1 MLTEDFGWSNIKS
14 VKNIV
19 GLLFVFFCLSVSL
32 VQATTV
38 TLSSYNWSSTLG
50 LRQTKILGLTAPVRF
65 ERYMFGKNLIPGS
78 PFYFVK
84 PWQERIQLALT
95 FDQKNKN
102 NLMIQIAG
110 ERLGEIQQLA
120 SSDNFQAISFAAN
133 SYRQTMT
140 DVSNNLVSLSG
151 QNENVTDLL
160 GNLETET
167 AKHNVILEQVR
178 IQVPNQADAAVGEA
192 LKASWKGTDTVA
204 DLNNRPA
211 IPDDLVARLQSLQSQ
226 GLLSSQEVNKLIG
239 VKSRAEARQEVG
251 KYVKEGVVSPSDF
264 ISLNETSKSLYPDE
278 FYKIHETMRFQEM
291 QRLEEQKPSDT
302 VLNKIQAF
310 AKTYNPGDQVPVE
323 LRKYWVPVV
332 RLEEIQNTLR
342 PDLIDASLFKTDG
355 QDSKKFNEIVE
366 RFKPRPEDL
375 ARVNSFISKNN
386 VEVGNLPVEYQ
397 RMYNLSQKYGAQ
409 CGAGFN
415 WVSQPQSSAGGYC
428 VPNGANISG
437 SPASDDF
444 VKNKTCNG
452 SIVNAKGANGACS
465 SFPSDCIPAGF
476 EKVDTCVAVPVA
488 AKINCPSNSHFV
500 PVAYDPNGGYCI
512 PNYTQ
517 TSPGQSPYPSTYN
530 NPYALPSL
538 TTTPGGPYYIGQ
550 GINGPSPSQ
559 PRPGGVSTPTRES
572 QEAACRS
579 GGGTCVSWVNEA
591 CGCVR
596 ASDNVSNPPTG
607 YGSCP
612 SGQFWTGSNCQVETA
627 PTAPSSPPA
636 SEPAPVAP

>member
-1 MLTEDFGWSNIKS
+1 
-14 VKNIV
+14 
-19 GLLFVFFCLSVSL
+19 
-32 VQATTV
+32 
-38 TLSSYNWSSTLG
+38 
-50 LRQTKILGLTAPVRF
+50 
-65 ERYMFGKNLIPGS
+65 MFGKNLTPAS

-84 PWQERIQLALT
+84 PLQERVQLVLT

-110 ERLGEIQQLA
+110 ERLEEIQQLA
-120 SSDNFQAISFAAN
+120 ASDNSRAISSAAN

-140 DVSNNLVSLSG
+140 EVSDNLVSLSG
-151 QNENVTDLL
+151 QNKNVTDLL

-251 KYVKEGVVSPSDF
+251 KYVKEGVVSQSDF

-278 FYKIHETMRFQEM
+278 FFKIHETMRFQEM
-291 QRLEEQKPSDT
+291 QRLEEQKPGDT

-342 PDLIDASLFKTDG
+342 PDLIDASLFKPDG

-375 ARVNSFISKNN
+375 AMVNNFISKNN
-386 VEVGNLPVEYQ
+386 VEIGNLPVEYQ

-409 CGAGFN
+409 CGAGFD
-415 WVSQPQSSAGGYC
+415 WVSRPQSPAGGYC
-428 VPNGANISG
+428 APSGADARN
-437 SPASDDF
+437 
-444 VKNKTCNG
+444 
-452 SIVNAKGANGACS
+452 
-465 SFPSDCIPAGF
+465 
-476 EKVDTCVAVPVA
+476 
-488 AKINCPSNSHFV
+488 KINCPSNSHFV
-500 PVAYDPNGGYCI
+500 PVSDNPNGGYCI

-517 TSPGQSPYPSTYN
+517 NDSGQSSGRSTFN
-530 NPYALPSL
+530 NPYALPPL
-538 TTTPGGPYYIGQ
+538 TTTPGGPYYTGQ
-550 GINGPSPSQ
+550 GKCGPNSNWVPEAVNPQGGYCVPNPQANTQVTGPSRESQEAACKSGGGTCVSWNNGACGCERPDSRSACKPPERGCESGKNWDQQACTCRDSDYNYPTTQGGGNNSGPS
-559 PRPGGVSTPTRES
+559 RES

-579 GGGTCVSWVNEA
+579 GGGTCVSWVNGA

-596 ASDNVSNPPTG
+596 ASDVTNNPPMG

-612 SGQFWTGSNCQVETA
+612 SGQYWTGSNCQNSSQPPTPESTPPPPPQPNVPVETA
-627 PTAPSSPPA
+627 SPAPSSPPV
-636 SEPAPVAP
+636 SEPAPVAPKPEPTVAN

>member
-1 MLTEDFGWSNIKS
+1 M
-14 VKNIV
+14 
-19 GLLFVFFCLSVSL
+19 
-32 VQATTV
+32 
-38 TLSSYNWSSTLG
+38 
-50 LRQTKILGLTAPVRF
+50 
-65 ERYMFGKNLIPGS
+65 
-78 PFYFVK
+78 
-84 PWQERIQLALT
+84 
-95 FDQKNKN
+95 
-102 NLMIQIAG
+102 
-110 ERLGEIQQLA
+110 A

-251 KYVKEGVVSPSDF
+251 KYVKEGVVSQSDF

-375 ARVNSFISKNN
+375 ARVNSFISKIMWKSAIFRWNIKECITSVKNTEPN
-386 VEVGNLPVEYQ
+386 VEPVS
-397 RMYNLSQKYGAQ
+397 L
-409 CGAGFN
+409 
-415 WVSQPQSSAGGYC
+415 VSQPQSSAGGYC

-465 SFPSDCIPAGF
+465 SFPSDCIP
-476 EKVDTCVAVPVA
+476 P
-488 AKINCPSNSHFV
+488 
-500 PVAYDPNGGYCI
+500 
-512 PNYTQ
+512 
-517 TSPGQSPYPSTYN
+517 
-530 NPYALPSL
+530 ALKKL
-538 TTTPGGPYYIGQ
+538 IL
-550 GINGPSPSQ
+550 
-559 PRPGGVSTPTRES
+559 V
-572 QEAACRS
+572 
-579 GGGTCVSWVNEA
+579 
-591 CGCVR
+591 
-596 ASDNVSNPPTG
+596 
-607 YGSCP
+607 
-612 SGQFWTGSNCQVETA
+612 
-627 PTAPSSPPA
+627 
-636 SEPAPVAP
+636 